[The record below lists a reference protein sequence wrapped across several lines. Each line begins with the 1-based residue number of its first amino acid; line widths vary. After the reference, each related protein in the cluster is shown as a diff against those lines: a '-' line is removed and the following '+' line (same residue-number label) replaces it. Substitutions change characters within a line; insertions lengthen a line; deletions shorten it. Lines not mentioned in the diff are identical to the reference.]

1 MAAPQALS
9 GRFGLLLFLFLWRN
23 VEEVLFPP
31 LSYQQNQ
38 IDKDDEDNPA
48 DQDKVGLHEIDDCR
62 ILHRDLT

>member
-1 MAAPQALS
+1 M
-9 GRFGLLLFLFLWRN
+9 
-23 VEEVLFPP
+23 EEVLFPP